1 MKPKTEN
8 FKYLE
13 LQRWYKKPTNLTLK
27 KLISDEI
34 SKAKGV
40 TLGKHVLYLGLS
52 EFKRKFKSK
61 KQLSFISFD
70 DLLFDEELNINKKLP
85 FEDKSHDSIILVHTL
100 DYTKNSYELIRE
112 IDRIATDNAQI
123 FLIGFNKTSLWGL
136 AQPYMRQT
144 IPWILNFHS
153 LNNIHEW
160 FKLLSY
166 KPNYRQ
172 TFSFFPYIPEPVIKI
187 AEKLCFLQRV
197 LFKNFGGV
205 YLCSFKKEVIPATP
219 VKIKFK
225 DRYVVTPF
233 SKSTLNRIK

>member
-144 IPWILNFHS
+144 IPWILNPKVS
-153 LNNIHEW
+153 
-160 FKLLSY
+160 
-166 KPNYRQ
+166 R
-172 TFSFFPYIPEPVIKI
+172 
-187 AEKLCFLQRV
+187 
-197 LFKNFGGV
+197 
-205 YLCSFKKEVIPATP
+205 
-219 VKIKFK
+219 
-225 DRYVVTPF
+225 
-233 SKSTLNRIK
+233 